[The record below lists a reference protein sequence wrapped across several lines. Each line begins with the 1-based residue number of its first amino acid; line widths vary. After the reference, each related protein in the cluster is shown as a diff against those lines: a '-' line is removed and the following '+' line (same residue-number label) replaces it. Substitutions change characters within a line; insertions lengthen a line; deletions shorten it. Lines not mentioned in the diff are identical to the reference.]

1 MAEHPALV
9 PLPQSERLDDYAE
22 GTTYQDNATIANAT
36 DFEDILHL
44 IIDDPNDL
52 RRPWKTIP
60 FFYLYITT
68 YVITLFFG
76 IMGNVAVIV
85 LMAGDRKSRNTTN
98 MFLVSLSMADLLMLV
113 LCVPLET
120 VYFFVV
126 LWDSG
131 GAACKMANYFMT
143 LSFTA
148 SVLNLTAVS
157 LERFIVI
164 VFPMRS
170 RSLCTMSNC
179 RRSVLFVWLISLLL
193 ACPVFWVMELDTVNY
208 TNSSRTVWFTAYY
221 CKRMS
226 SLVFLTYQL
235 LVLFVVPAI
244 LMIVFYTVVI
254 RELWRSTKNIKAL
267 TNANRSVSSG
277 AESYYLKVTGGDA
290 LGAGRPMG
298 AVGVR
303 NGRMGGGDSAYN
315 SSASLYVPYTAT
327 RSRTPSPGGR
337 VKRHREK
344 GEDVKKARKQVIK
357 MLIVVV
363 VLFLLCWGP
372 KLVMQ
377 MCITLGLRQFNQVFY
392 NFNIVFVLL
401 PFIHCCINPI
411 IYCFMSKNF
420 RRSMKRMF
428 GSPWRSCQRR
438 GCCPT
443 RRPPPANL
451 LNRVVTRSIYS
462 SYSPEG
468 TSRHTDLET
477 VSTM

>member
-1 MAEHPALV
+1 MEA
-9 PLPQSERLDDYAE
+9 Q
-22 GTTYQDNATIANAT
+22 TTAPEATSVVIEWQDNDNVTIRINDT
-36 DFEDILHL
+36 FNFIEIS
-44 IIDDPNDL
+44 DPNDL
-52 RRPWKTIP
+52 HYPWKIIP
-60 FFYLYITT
+60 FFYLHLTT
-68 YVITLFFG
+68 YLVTLVFGVI
-76 IMGNVAVIV
+76 GNVAVIV

-98 MFLVSLSMADLLMLV
+98 MFLVSLSVADLLMLL
-113 LCVPLET
+113 LCVPLKI
-120 VYFFVV
+120 VHFFVV

-131 GAACKMANYFMT
+131 GAACKIANYFMM

-179 RRSVLFVWLISLLL
+179 RRSVLFVWVASLLL
-193 ACPVFWVMELDTVNY
+193 ACPIIKVMEIDTVMY
-208 TNSSRTVWFTAYY
+208 TDASRSVWVTAYY
-221 CKRMS
+221 CKQME
-226 SLVFLTYQL
+226 SLVFLAYQL
-235 LVLFVVPAI
+235 LVLFVVPAL
-244 LMIVFYTVVI
+244 LMIVFYTAVI

-267 TNANRSVSSG
+267 TNASRSGSSC
-277 AESYYLKVTGGDA
+277 ESYYLRVTGGES
-290 LGAGRPMG
+290 LSCGRGMG
-298 AVGVR
+298 TR
-303 NGRMGGGDSAYN
+303 NGRVGGGDSAYN

-337 VKRHREK
+337 HVAKKHREK

-372 KLVMQ
+372 RLVME
-377 MCITLGLRQFNQVFY
+377 MCINLGLQQFNQVFY

-420 RRSMKRMF
+420 RRSMKKRLEDL
-428 GSPWRSCQRR
+428 SCGPQSSRR
-438 GCCPT
+438 CCCCCPT
-443 RRPPPANL
+443 RRRPPPINL
-451 LNRVVTRSIYS
+451 LNRVVTRSVYS